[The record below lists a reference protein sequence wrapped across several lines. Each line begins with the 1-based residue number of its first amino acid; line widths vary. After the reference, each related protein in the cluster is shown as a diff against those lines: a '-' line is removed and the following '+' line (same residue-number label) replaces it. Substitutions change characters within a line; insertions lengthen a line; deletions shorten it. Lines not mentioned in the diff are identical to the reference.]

1 MIFPAG
7 LLFFLIFRVSS
18 ARFYF
23 GVAANK
29 EQENSNCDD
38 VDTNI
43 VISYNICALILSD
56 VPNRE

>member
-1 MIFPAG
+1 MLF
-7 LLFFLIFRVSS
+7 FFLIFRVSS

-43 VISYNICALILSD
+43 VISYNICALILRN